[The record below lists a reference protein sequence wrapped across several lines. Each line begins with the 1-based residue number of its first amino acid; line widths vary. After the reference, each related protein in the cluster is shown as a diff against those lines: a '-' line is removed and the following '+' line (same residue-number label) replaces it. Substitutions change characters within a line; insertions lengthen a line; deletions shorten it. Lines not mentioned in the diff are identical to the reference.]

1 MELWDTWGRKI
12 VMAENRDALLE
23 VARRF
28 MRKVSWAQG
37 TIVFVVSVVHLNGFN
52 KVASNSRADPVWSS

>member
-1 MELWDTWGRKI
+1 
-12 VMAENRDALLE
+12 MAENRDALLE